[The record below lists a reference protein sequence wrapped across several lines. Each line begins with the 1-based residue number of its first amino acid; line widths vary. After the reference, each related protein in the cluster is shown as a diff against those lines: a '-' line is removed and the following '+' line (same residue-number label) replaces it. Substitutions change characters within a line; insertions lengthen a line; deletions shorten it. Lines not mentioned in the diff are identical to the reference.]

1 MTLATTALR
10 EAADRLIAA
19 ADVPRQC
26 DPVRDILGDN
36 DIAAAY
42 SVLRAD
48 DGHPTGTPRWA
59 CRATPS

>member
-42 SVLRAD
+42 SVQHLLTEDSKAR
-48 DGHPTGTPRWA
+48 GR
-59 CRATPS
+59 